1 MCFDPKESLSKEF
14 EMTIKGKLLIA
25 LVSKL
30 DGIANL
36 KKISIP
42 RKIFK

>member
-1 MCFDPKESLSKEF
+1 MG
-14 EMTIKGKLLIA
+14 EMLNA

-36 KKISIP
+36 KKKSIP